1 MNSDDMPHGET
12 AEAWNVVARAKY
24 RDEFQAH
31 VEHLRSGRHNLLDVE
46 EELIEELLPGADVI
60 HLQCSHG
67 LDGLGLLNAGAAS
80 LLGIDASEEMIRQ
93 ARAKAAALGMEAAE
107 FLQSDVV
114 DLPSQLTAIADLV
127 YTGRGSLPWIMDLE
141 GWARSIV
148 RLLRPGGHL
157 FLLEGHPLNE
167 LWEREADRLVLRP
180 DIGYFDD
187 VPRET
192 TGFPASVVAREGQG
206 DRPRML
212 ERAWRPGQVIEALLT
227 QGLRLELFRE
237 LPDLYWDQFPRW
249 PDDLRRRLPHSYVV
263 IGRKSD
269 QP

>member
-1 MNSDDMPHGET
+1 MDFDNGSHGET

-24 RDEFQAH
+24 RGEFQTH
-31 VEHLRSGRHNLLDVE
+31 VELLRSGRHDLLDVE
-46 EELIEELLPGADVI
+46 VELLGELLPGADVV

-67 LDGLGLLNAGAAS
+67 FEGLGLLNAGAAS

-93 ARAKAAALGMEAAE
+93 ARAKAAALGMETAE

-114 DLPSQLTAIADLV
+114 DLPPQLTAIADLV

-157 FLLEGHPLNE
+157 FVLEGHPLNE
-167 LWEREADRLVLRP
+167 LWEREANRLVLRA

-187 VPRET
+187 IPREAP
-192 TGFPASVVAREGQG
+192 GFPASVVAREVQG

-212 ERAWRPGQVIEALLT
+212 ERAWRPGQVIEALLS

-237 LPDLYWDQFPRW
+237 FPDLHWDQFPRW
-249 PDDLRRRLPHSYVV
+249 PEDLKRRLPHSYV
-263 IGRKSD
+263 IRGRKPD
-269 QP
+269 EA